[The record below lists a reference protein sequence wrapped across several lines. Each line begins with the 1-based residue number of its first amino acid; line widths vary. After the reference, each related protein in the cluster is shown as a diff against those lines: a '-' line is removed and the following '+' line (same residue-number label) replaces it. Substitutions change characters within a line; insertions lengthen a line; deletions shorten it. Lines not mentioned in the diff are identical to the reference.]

1 MAVEGGHSFISFEDA
16 MKCFSELEGSNQEI
30 IISLMRIVET

>member
-1 MAVEGGHSFISFEDA
+1 MEVEGYGFVSFEEA

-30 IISLMRIVET
+30 SISLMRIVET